1 MHKLD
6 RITINPEM
14 MNGQPCIRDMR
25 LTVKRVLEALA
36 VYPDWDDLMAEY
48 PGLEHDDIR
57 QALELAA
64 HSLDDEVIG
73 LGAASAESYCWIRE
87 YPIQPRATCKQM
99 NGMWCMQ

>member
-14 MNGQPCIRDMR
+14 MNGQPCIRDTR

-36 VYPDWDDLMAEY
+36 VYPDWDELMEEY
-48 PGLEHDDIR
+48 PGLERDDIR

-64 HSLDDEVIG
+64 HSLDDEVIRLG
-73 LGAASAESYCWIRE
+73 LRESQSITRSRNTVLDGTTLKRCWMGCGS
-87 YPIQPRATCKQM
+87 YS
-99 NGMWCMQ
+99 